1 MFGVRRHV
9 EREYSKKCNKAML
22 AVFVVAV
29 ICALIF

>member
-9 EREYSKKCNKAML
+9 EREYSKKYNKAL
-22 AVFVVAV
+22 LTVFVVAI